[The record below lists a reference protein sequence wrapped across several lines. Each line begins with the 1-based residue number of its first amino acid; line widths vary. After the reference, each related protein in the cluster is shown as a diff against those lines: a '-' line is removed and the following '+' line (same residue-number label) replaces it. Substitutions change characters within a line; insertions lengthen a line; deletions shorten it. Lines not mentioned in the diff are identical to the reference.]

1 VSAGPHGVP
10 APQEV
15 PLLAAPAVASPA
27 PPAAGTPAPGA
38 PPPGAPAPGLAR
50 PPRPAARWLG
60 AVVRASRPR
69 QWPKNLLVLAAPVA
83 GATTGRPGGAGY
95 ALIALVAF
103 IAASS
108 AVYLVNDVVD
118 AERDRQHPVKR
129 HRPIASGALPPAH
142 AMAVAVVL
150 VAAAISSGFWIG
162 ALGLTVTIVIYLVI
176 SFSYSLA
183 LKHVPVVELAC
194 VASGFV
200 LRAVG
205 GAAATHVPPSGWFL
219 TVCSLGA
226 LTVAVSKRR
235 GELATLGDAAA
246 SHRPAAR
253 FYRYRPLGAAARL
266 LTAAMVVSY
275 ALWALSS
282 SGGAREAW
290 HLASIVPLAAALA
303 RFDWLSGHA
312 GGRPVEDLII
322 RDRLMAAAELTWLAM
337 FAAGLLAARG

>member
-1 VSAGPHGVP
+1 MTGSPNGVP
-10 APQEV
+10 APQEAPV
-15 PLLAAPAVASPA
+15 LAGPVLEDPA
-27 PPAAGTPAPGA
+27 PPAARTRAPR
-38 PPPGAPAPGLAR
+38 PAR

-60 AVVRASRPR
+60 AVLRETRPR

-83 GATTGRPGGAGY
+83 GATAGRPYGAAY
-95 ALIALVAF
+95 ALVALVAF

-129 HRPIASGALPPAH
+129 HRPIASGDLPAAH
-142 AMAVAVVL
+142 ALAVALVVI
-150 VAAAISSGFWIG
+150 AAAISSGFWID
-162 ALGLTVTIVIYLVI
+162 APGLTVTIVIYLAI

-200 LRAVG
+200 LRALG
-205 GAAATHVPPSGWFL
+205 GAAATRVPPSGWFL

-226 LTVAVSKRR
+226 LMVAVSKRR
-235 GELATLGDAAA
+235 GELAILGDGAAR
-246 SHRPAAR
+246 HRPVAR
-253 FYRYRPLGAAARL
+253 FYRYRPLGVASRL

-275 ALWALSS
+275 ALWAVTSS
-282 SGGAREAW
+282 VGDRQIW
-290 HLASIVPLAAALA
+290 HLASIVPLAVALA

-312 GGRPVEDLII
+312 DGKPVEDLII
-322 RDRLMAAAELTWLAM
+322 RDRFMAAAELAWLAL
-337 FAAGLLAARG
+337 FAAGLLAARR

>member
-1 VSAGPHGVP
+1 
-10 APQEV
+10 
-15 PLLAAPAVASPA
+15 
-27 PPAAGTPAPGA
+27 
-38 PPPGAPAPGLAR
+38 
-50 PPRPAARWLG
+50 
-60 AVVRASRPR
+60 VVRASRPR

-83 GATTGRPGGAGY
+83 GATAGRPGGPGY

-108 AVYLVNDVVD
+108 AVYLINDVVD

-129 HRPIASGALPPAH
+129 HRPIAAGDLPPAH
-142 AMAVAVVL
+142 AAAVAVVL
-150 VAAAISSGFWIG
+150 MAAAISSGLWIG
-162 ALGLTVTIVIYLVI
+162 AVGLTVTIVIYLAI

-253 FYRYRPLGAAARL
+253 FYRYRPLGVAARL

-282 SGGAREAW
+282 SGGGREAW

-322 RDRLMAAAELTWLAM
+322 RDRFMAAAELTWLAM

>member
-1 VSAGPHGVP
+1 VTGSLNGVP
-10 APQEV
+10 APQE
-15 PLLAAPAVASPA
+15 APVRAGPVLQSPVH
-27 PPAAGTPAPGA
+27 PAAGTAAPG
-38 PPPGAPAPGLAR
+38 PAR
-50 PPRPAARWLG
+50 PPRSAVRWLG
-60 AVVRASRPR
+60 AVLRETRPR

-83 GATTGRPGGAGY
+83 GATVGRPYGPAY
-95 ALIALVAF
+95 ALVALVAF

-129 HRPIASGALPPAH
+129 HRPIASGDLPPAH
-142 AMAVAVVL
+142 ALAVALVVM
-150 VAAAISSGFWIG
+150 AAAISSGFWID
-162 ALGLTVTIVIYLVI
+162 APGLTVTIVIYLVI

-200 LRAVG
+200 LRALG

-226 LTVAVSKRR
+226 LMVAVSKRR
-235 GELATLGDAAA
+235 GELATLGDGAA
-246 SHRPAAR
+246 SHRPVVR
-253 FYRYRPLGAAARL
+253 FYRYRPLGVASRL

-275 ALWALSS
+275 ALWALTSS
-282 SGGAREAW
+282 AGDRQAW
-290 HLASIVPLAAALA
+290 HLVSIVPLAVALA

-312 GGRPVEDLII
+312 DGKAVEDLII
-322 RDRLMAAAELTWLAM
+322 RDRVMAASELAWLAL
-337 FAAGLLAARG
+337 FAAGLLAARR